1 MKERDQA
8 PMAHD
13 SGRSGRSPKVL
24 AYEGI
29 EIAYAVDGA
38 GPDLLF
44 VHNGGTSSTIWRH
57 QVASLSARYRVIT
70 VDLPGFGCAV
80 RQERPADWQSQVAL
94 LGMVLDAVGAT
105 SVLAVGNCMGS
116 NLVVGLAA
124 ARPALVRALVLVNPL
139 TEATFS
145 AGWLGALHAV
155 DRFAPWPS
163 RAVRGIARRFVPPR
177 VAASAALRMQ
187 LGDKGLAKGLHHDA
201 ELLAAN
207 QRKDQ
212 LPALIDVLDDMGAY
226 GKLDRREGEMSHPLP
241 PVCTIWGAQNKMLSP
256 RAGEVLDEVLGVER
270 AEVLAGC
277 GHLPMLEDPA
287 AVTAAIDE
295 FARLHLVV
303 PARAEESAIASSSV

>member
-1 MKERDQA
+1 MK
-8 PMAHD
+8 
-13 SGRSGRSPKVL
+13 SLV
-24 AYEGI
+24 YEGI
-29 EIAYAVDGA
+29 EIAYTADGA

-70 VDLPGFGCAV
+70 VDLPGFGCAA
-80 RQERPADWQSQVAL
+80 RQERPADWKSQVTL

-105 SVLAVGNCMGS
+105 SVLAIGNCMGS

-124 ARPALVRALVLVNPL
+124 ARPELVRALVLVNPL

-155 DRFAPWPS
+155 DRIARWPS
-163 RAVRGIARRFVPPR
+163 QATRGLMRRFVPPR
-177 VAASAALRMQ
+177 MAATTALRLQ
-187 LGDKGLAKGLHHDA
+187 LGDKGIAKGLHHDP

-212 LPALIDVLDDMGAY
+212 FPALIDVLDDMSAY
-226 GKLDRREGEMSHPLP
+226 GKLDAGPRALASEGEVSRTLP
-241 PVCTIWGAQNKMLSP
+241 PICTIWGAQNKMLSP
-256 RAGEVLDEVLGVER
+256 RAGEVLDRTLGVER

-277 GHLPMLEDPA
+277 GHLPMLEDPD
-287 AVTAAIDE
+287 AVTAVIDD
-295 FARLHLVV
+295 FARRHLLGRV
-303 PARAEESAIASSSV
+303 RAEESSSAVSSI